1 MSSACSMLGHMPIRS
16 DSEILS
22 AIGHGQAE
30 FGWDEWFGDV
40 DTADYLTSVGKRAA
54 KRAAADLTE
63 FFGPGWLSRALE
75 PDPAGAAIPILGSY
89 APLLA
94 LTPARRAGRYVES
107 IRWWASIQTLSE
119 AGTGGLS
126 AVRRDVRH
134 NLTAHRL
141 VHTLT
146 QARLASVGLYTGA
159 EVTLEP
165 GKSGGPGDLLLG
177 WRGHEIFLEVVTFG
191 PDVTSQA
198 EDKHHQRHFL
208 YLLSLRPGEPVYWE
222 GDVPGLLNPVDEAA
236 WIRATNAAAS
246 RCAQTGEPVDIPG
259 PDGACLTVRPGT
271 APKGTSTRGPY
282 LTSDDGSRLARSIDR
297 KGAQTRGVGI
307 AWVWAEDFGG
317 MHPIAPF
324 TSMPIDA
331 KLEALAE
338 LIRPILKERPHLAGI
353 VWSSGQWNTQA
364 PPDTQAHTLAG
375 IGLQRALPVER
386 VRQSVILNRRL
397 ILPDQTARMAQIC
410 GAEPRWLSWALA
422 RLGIEGGVSA
432 LLTQK
437 QPARAVKS
445 RLWVP

>member
-1 MSSACSMLGHMPIRS
+1 MPTAS

-40 DTADYLTSVGKRAA
+40 DAADYLTSVGKQAA
-54 KRAAADLTE
+54 RRAAADLTG
-63 FFGPGWLSRALE
+63 FFGPGWLSRAVE
-75 PDPAGAAIPILGSY
+75 PGPAGAAIPILGSY

-107 IRWWASIQTLSE
+107 IRWWASIQTLAE
-119 AGTGGLS
+119 ADIGGLS
-126 AVRRDVRH
+126 AVRRDARH

-165 GKSGGPGDLLLG
+165 GKSSGPGDLLLG

-191 PDVTSQA
+191 PDVTSEA
-198 EDKHHQRHFL
+198 EDKHHQQHFL
-208 YLLSLRPGEPVYWE
+208 HLLSLRPGEPVYWE
-222 GDVPGLLNPVDEAA
+222 GDIPGLLNPVDEAA
-236 WIRATNAAAS
+236 WIRATNEAAAH
-246 RCAQTGEPVDIPG
+246 CAQAGEPVDIPG
-259 PDGACLTVRPGT
+259 RDGSCLTVRPGT
-271 APKGTSTRGPY
+271 APKGTSTHGPY

-297 KGAQTRGVGI
+297 KGAQTRGAGI

-317 MHPIAPF
+317 MHPVAPF

-331 KLEALAE
+331 KLEALAG
-338 LIRPILKERPHLAGI
+338 LVRPILDDRLHLAGI
-353 VWSSGQWNTQA
+353 VWSSGQWPTQA
-364 PPDTQAHTLAG
+364 PPDAQAHTPAG

-386 VRQSVILNRRL
+386 VRQSIILNRRL

-410 GAEPRWLSWALA
+410 EAEPRWLNWALA
-422 RLGIEGGVSA
+422 RLGIAGGVSA

-437 QPARAVKS
+437 QPPRAAKS
-445 RLWVP
+445 RLWLP